1 MNPSIKKG
9 LMAGIIGAA
18 IGAYGWAV
26 LLGLVIKDVLL
37 IILPI
42 LFGLIC
48 VFGFIRLRGTF
59 PQKKWLLT
67 GSTVV
72 WIIIT
77 NLALFN
83 AYYPRITDQLYHGKN
98 ELLRT
103 LLSTNKAQVNPLV
116 INLLFGIILVCGV
129 GLILMDVIRS
139 KRR

>member
-48 VFGFIRLRGTF
+48 VFGFIRLRETF

-67 GSTVV
+67 GSAVV

-77 NLALFN
+77 NLVLFN
-83 AYYPRITDQLYHGKN
+83 AYYPGIPDQLYHGEN

-116 INLLFGIILVCGV
+116 INLLFGIILVCGA